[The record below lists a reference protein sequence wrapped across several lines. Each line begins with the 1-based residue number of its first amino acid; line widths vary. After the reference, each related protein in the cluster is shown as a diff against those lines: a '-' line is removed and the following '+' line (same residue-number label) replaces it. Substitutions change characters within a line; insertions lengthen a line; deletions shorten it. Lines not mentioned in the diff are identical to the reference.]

1 MKKNKKI
8 VIAII
13 VVAVLILVVGIAL
26 AVVLK
31 NNNKEEFFKYVAQI
45 FDSENGFIDKRI
57 ENYNEKKASNT
68 FENIG
73 KMTFNVPTEGM
84 DTKTANEINNTFN
97 ISFMGNFDNEN
108 QKAEELIK
116 INYDNENNFPIL
128 YKKVG
133 NKQAIKMSSILKKYL
148 GMENFDP
155 IKSYL
160 QLYSGG
166 VQLANQANN
175 AKKMSTMRSAKD
187 AVHVIQHEIQINAY
201 DKVYVKE
208 EDKGLDIEQILKEEL
223 SKADFQANGVTIT
236 YTESNEGIGVIKIVL
251 DEDNSYYSI
260 GNIDSKGNLK
270 WQDNYGTG
278 QSTDEDLDDDG
289 LDKKSADNDISA
301 SDTKQLIEKS
311 IQSIKE
317 VIDDNSITKV
327 TTNDSEGFSINISSE
342 KLKEIIDIIIG
353 NLKSE
358 EELLNKYNL
367 NENMLDLIKNSLAQ
381 YSTSN
386 GNTTI
391 TVYQSNKKVNRIII
405 ELDSTIKIDIKKL
418 EQNDE
423 LSYDISLTLSQ
434 TNNNIFAKA
443 VVGFTGLDSLETVN
457 ENYNIGIDMNGY
469 SYTYNIENEV
479 NFTDV
484 EIKDF
489 ADKEYTDINKLSQAN
504 QAKLIQAIMDRFNK
518 INNELMQKV
527 KIDPENFW
535 YNLVPKYYAPKI
547 DADEFDY
554 SLDLE
559 DKDDENEDDE
569 DEASQTS
576 DTTDS
581 TETTKKT
588 ATDSNSTSTDNDSDE
603 NLAKSFSETEKNVFN
618 SKYEK
623 YKGDEVEGS
632 KVKQLIMSIIA
643 NNMADEE
650 RQIKVTGDVTLT
662 GNEVPDSLETSKTYL
677 VEFKKSKDGY
687 VNEAVIKVN
696 E

>member
-128 YKKVG
+128 YKKIGDV
-133 NKQAIKMSSILKKYL
+133 QAIKMSQIIKKYL
-148 GMENFDP
+148 GTDLSKNGKIIPNIDLNDLNSLELTES
-155 IKSYL
+155 IKNKLKTDYL
-160 QLYSGG
+160 Q
-166 VQLANQANN
+166 
-175 AKKMSTMRSAKD
+175 
-187 AVHVIQHEIQINAY
+187 I
-201 DKVYVKE
+201 
-208 EDKGLDIEQILKEEL
+208 
-223 SKADFQANGVTIT
+223 
-236 YTESNEGIGVIKIVL
+236 
-251 DEDNSYYSI
+251 
-260 GNIDSKGNLK
+260 
-270 WQDNYGTG
+270 
-278 QSTDEDLDDDG
+278 
-289 LDKKSADNDISA
+289 
-301 SDTKQLIEKS
+301 
-311 IQSIKE
+311 IKE
-317 VIDDNSITKV
+317 NLQDKNFTKV
-327 TTNDSEGFSINISSE
+327 TTADSNGYVLEISNQDLQEILNKLVE
-342 KLKEIIDIIIG
+342 KLKQDDEILDKFNLTYDSLDLIINNI
-353 NLKSE
+353 
-358 EELLNKYNL
+358 NL
-367 NENMLDLIKNSLAQ
+367 NEGK
-381 YSTSN
+381 
-386 GNTTI
+386 TI
-391 TVYQSNKKVNRIII
+391 ITLYQKDQKVNRIIL
-405 ELDSTIKIDIKKL
+405 ELDNFIKIDIKKL
-418 EQNDE
+418 EQGDE

-434 TNNNIFAKA
+434 ANNNILAKA

-457 ENYNIGIDMNGY
+457 ENYNIGIDLNGY

-504 QAKLIQAIMDRFNK
+504 QTKLIQAIMDRFNK
-518 INNELMQKV
+518 INNELMKKV

-559 DKDDENEDDE
+559 DKDDENEEDDDE
-569 DEASQTS
+569 TSQTS

-581 TETTKKT
+581 TKKI
-588 ATDSNSTSTDNDSDE
+588 ATDSNSTSTDNDSEE

-662 GNEVPDSLETSKTYL
+662 GNEVPDSLETSKTYS
-677 VEFKKSKDGY
+677 VEFKKSKEGY
-687 VNEAVIKVN
+687 VNEAVIKVK

>member
-148 GMENFDP
+148 GTDLSENGKIIPGVDFNINDLSSLELTES
-155 IKSYL
+155 IKNKLKTDYL
-160 QLYSGG
+160 Q
-166 VQLANQANN
+166 
-175 AKKMSTMRSAKD
+175 
-187 AVHVIQHEIQINAY
+187 I
-201 DKVYVKE
+201 
-208 EDKGLDIEQILKEEL
+208 
-223 SKADFQANGVTIT
+223 
-236 YTESNEGIGVIKIVL
+236 
-251 DEDNSYYSI
+251 
-260 GNIDSKGNLK
+260 
-270 WQDNYGTG
+270 
-278 QSTDEDLDDDG
+278 
-289 LDKKSADNDISA
+289 
-301 SDTKQLIEKS
+301 
-311 IQSIKE
+311 IKE
-317 VIDDNSITKV
+317 NLQDKNFTKV
-327 TTNDSEGFSINISSE
+327 TTADSNGYVLEISNQDLQGILNKLVE
-342 KLKEIIDIIIG
+342 KLKQDDEILDKFNLTSDSLDLIINNI
-353 NLKSE
+353 
-358 EELLNKYNL
+358 NL
-367 NENMLDLIKNSLAQ
+367 NEGK
-381 YSTSN
+381 
-386 GNTTI
+386 TI
-391 TVYQSNKKVNRIII
+391 ITLYQKDQKVNRIIL
-405 ELDSTIKIDIKKL
+405 ELDNFIKIDIKKL
-418 EQNDE
+418 EQGDE

-434 TNNNIFAKA
+434 ANNNILAKA
-443 VVGFTGLDSLETVN
+443 VIGFTGLDSLETVN
-457 ENYNIGIDMNGY
+457 ENYNIGIDLNGY

-535 YNLVPKYYAPKI
+535 YNLVPKYYAPKR

-559 DKDDENEDDE
+559 DKDDENEEDDE
-569 DEASQTS
+569 DEASQTG

-581 TETTKKT
+581 TKKT

-662 GNEVPDSLETSKTYL
+662 GNEVPDSLETSKTYS

>member
-73 KMTFNVPTEGM
+73 KLTFNVPTEGM
-84 DTKTANEINNTFN
+84 DTKTANAINNTFN

-108 QKAEELIK
+108 QKVEELIK

-236 YTESNEGIGVIKIVL
+236 YTESDEGIGVIKIVL

-289 LDKKSADNDISA
+289 LDEKSADNDISA

-327 TTNDSEGFSINISSE
+327 TTNDSEGFSINISSD
-342 KLKEIIDIIIG
+342 KLKEIIGIVIE

-358 EELLNKYNL
+358 EKLLNKYNL

-405 ELDSTIKIDIKKL
+405 ELDSTIKIDVKKL

-423 LSYDISLTLSQ
+423 LSYDISITESQ
-434 TNNNIFAKA
+434 ASLNIIAKA
-443 VVGFTGLDSLETVN
+443 VIGFTGLDSLETVK
-457 ENYNIGIDMNGY
+457 ENYNIGIDLNGE
-469 SYTYNIENEV
+469 SYTYNVENEV
-479 NFTDV
+479 NFTEV

-489 ADKEYTDINKLSQAN
+489 ADKEYADINKLSQAN
-504 QAKLIQAIMDRFNK
+504 QAKLLQTIMDRFNK
-518 INNELMQKV
+518 INNELMKKA
-527 KIDPENFW
+527 KINPDNFW
-535 YNLVPKYYAPKI
+535 YNLVPQYSVPETDSNKY
-547 DADEFDY
+547 DS
-554 SLDLE
+554 SLDIE
-559 DKDDENEDDE
+559 EKDNENEEDDE
-569 DEASQTS
+569 TSQTS
-576 DTTDS
+576 DTSDS

-662 GNEVPDSLETSKTYL
+662 GNEVPESVETSKTYS
-677 VEFKKSKDGY
+677 VEFKKSNDGY

>member
-108 QKAEELIK
+108 QKAEELVK

-133 NKQAIKMSSILKKYL
+133 NIQAVKLSPIVKKYL
-148 GMENFDP
+148 AVKDLDIMGMLNM
-155 IKSYL
+155 
-160 QLYSGG
+160 GG
-166 VQLANQANN
+166 SSSLSTGSSAATNGSSATKAAD
-175 AKKMSTMRSAKD
+175 AKKRADLGAGKD
-187 AVHVIQHEIQINAY
+187 AVAIDTQTILLDLYSSGNTQPSAEDIADKFLSHQYNSDYATITTKKEMTEDSVGTINIVSNEDKTYAIIGTVSKTGKIDWKEEFGTY
-201 DKVYVKE
+201 NTEETELAENVDKAENTDKV
-208 EDKGLDIEQILKEEL
+208 DLK
-223 SKADFQANGVTIT
+223 KRIAD
-236 YTESNEGIGVIKIVL
+236 YL
-251 DEDNSYYSI
+251 
-260 GNIDSKGNLK
+260 
-270 WQDNYGTG
+270 
-278 QSTDEDLDDDG
+278 
-289 LDKKSADNDISA
+289 
-301 SDTKQLIEKS
+301 
-311 IQSIKE
+311 QSIKPM
-317 VIDDNSITKV
+317 IDEKDITKV
-327 TTNDSEGFSINISSE
+327 SSSDSSGFSLEISNE
-342 KLKEIIDIIIG
+342 KLIQIIG
-353 NLKSE
+353 II
-358 EELLNKYNL
+358 
-367 NENMLDLIKNSLAQ
+367 LDKMSYEDKLISDDALSYYKLSF
-381 YSTSN
+381 SN
-386 GNTTI
+386 IIPEDGKVIVTI
-391 TVYQSNKKVNRIII
+391 YQNDEKTNRICI
-405 ELDSTIKIDIKKL
+405 EVSDHFKMDVKKL
-418 EQNDE
+418 VQNDE

-434 TNNNIFAKA
+434 TNNNILAKA

-489 ADKEYTDINKLSQAN
+489 ADKEFTDINKLSQAN
-504 QAKLIQAIMDRFNK
+504 QAKLLQAIMDRFNK
-518 INNELMQKV
+518 INNELMKKA
-527 KIDPENFW
+527 KINPDNFW
-535 YNLVPKYYAPKI
+535 NNLIPKYYAPKR

-559 DKDDENEDDE
+559 DEDKDEENEEDDE
-569 DEASQTS
+569 DEASQTG
-576 DTTDS
+576 DTIDS
-581 TETTKKT
+581 TKKT

-662 GNEVPDSLETSKTYL
+662 GNEVPESVETSKTYS